1 MSSTIDSRVVEM
13 RFDNDQF
20 ESGVKES
27 LNTLDKLKESL
38 DLDDAAKSFDALD
51 KAADNVDLS
60 GIAAGIEALQ
70 NRFSTL
76 GIVGMTVI
84 SNITTSLMN
93 MASSAISYVS
103 DSIISG
109 GLKRAQNI
117 ENAHFQL
124 QALLKDETAVQAVM
138 DNAMDSVS
146 DTAYAYDEAAKAAAQ
161 FAASGLQAGDDMETA
176 LRGIVGVASMTNSE
190 YESISRIFT
199 TVAGNG
205 RLMGDQLLQLSSRGL
220 NAAST
225 IADYYREVQGQSDM
239 TEASVREMVSAG
251 KVSFE
256 DFAAAMNWAFGDQ
269 AFRAN
274 ETFNGVMS
282 NIKAAF
288 AKIGAGF
295 FSPLIEQN
303 SDLILMLNSLKSRI
317 NDVKSAVV
325 FDEQA
330 SAISGLSKV
339 TSMGT
344 DALTELFNTI
354 DENGSVSSDNLK
366 ELSSKG
372 IDSIGTLTD
381 YINGVTNG
389 TIRATYATKTAISE
403 MTGDAEVSTAQIT
416 QFVEDGKISLDIFT
430 SAMENAYGDQKTL
443 TKQFT
448 DTVLDAAK
456 SISEWLTNLD
466 MSKPIAV
473 FLDGVEVAKNLFK
486 GLYSVLKP
494 VGEAFADVF
503 LSFKGDDVVKFA
515 DKIVELT
522 SKLKLSEE
530 SSKNLHDAFEGIF
543 NVVKLVVSG
552 FADLFGISL
561 SVGKPMGSLLDLV
574 LSLAGAFGRG
584 LTKIT
589 EWINSSTTLKTI
601 YIDISAGIQTAMSS
615 LSEFIDLVKDG
626 IKYVYNLPIVQE
638 FISTA
643 IETFNNLCSDA
654 SNWILGLIDD
664 IKDFADNAKEMI
676 PEDARKAIDT
686 FVDNIRGVKDNMDEI
701 DFAPVTSM
709 FDNFT
714 KAVQGLID
722 VLKGNEGLNTFLSN
736 MKIWIDN
743 ITDAFTFDAL
753 VNNIESFKT
762 TVTGF
767 INWFKE
773 TISPLFEDISVGGI
787 VATAGGVSIIYT
799 VIKAIKS
806 FEKLGSDLQAIP
818 NLLGSVKNTL
828 VAYQK
833 DLKAD
838 TILKIAEAIGILTVS
853 LVLLSFADLK
863 KVAAGAAILSGVAL
877 VLTGAMIAF
886 NKLTTKGATIE
897 TALNNLVTGL
907 TKSLNNL
914 TKAVKWK
921 AIASA
926 IKNMAIAIG
935 VIVASI
941 VVLAV
946 AYSKDSEN
954 MNKAVT
960 LIAEIAAV
968 MIGLM
973 AVMSLLGDKL
983 TVGMMAF
990 SQSAKGILELSAAM
1004 IIVIFAL
1011 KQLFGLE
1018 IPSDANDR
1026 LLLLG
1031 KVMSGVTILAI
1042 AASRL
1047 GGQNF
1052 KAAPILAISAAL
1064 YLTIFSVKKL
1074 FELEIPNDYEKRLDI
1089 LAGIFVGLVA
1099 IIVALGLASAVS
1111 KNGLKATGTIL
1122 AMCVMIVTIVA
1133 ALAVLSIFPAEKLLA
1148 GAASL
1153 GIVIIVLALA
1163 LAGAGQ
1169 IIDKEAWKTVLA
1181 MALEIG
1187 VIVAALGVLSM
1198 ISGDRLLKAAV
1209 ALGSI
1214 LAVLAADF
1222 YTVSKSTKKTSFVDI
1237 LAMTVAVAA
1246 ITASLYFLAEQPW
1259 ESLLA
1264 AAVSLG
1270 AVLLAFAEAYQMA
1283 LKPNWSKNAPKK
1295 IAVFLEM
1302 TLALVP
1308 IAAALYILSEK
1319 PWAGMLAAAVSM
1331 SAVLL
1336 AFAES
1341 FQMVLK
1347 PNWSN
1352 NSVKKIGIFLLMT
1365 TALIPIATS
1374 LYFLAEQPWEG
1385 LLAGAVALSGVLL
1398 ALVAAFTIMEK
1409 TDFELESAYG
1419 MILGALAA
1427 GVIAAALYFLAEQ
1440 PWEGL
1445 LAGAV
1450 AISSV
1455 LLAVVAALDIMK
1467 GVKFDVKSTINLLV
1481 GLVAIYLIA
1490 FALSGLA
1497 EYPWENLLA
1506 AAASISVL
1514 LISLAATMD
1523 LCTTAG
1529 AAAPEAVAGIALL
1542 DLFIVDLIALIAA
1555 IGLAF
1560 EKINGLEDVFNKGG
1574 EILAKIGT
1582 FIGEFVGN
1590 IVASAVSAV
1599 SATLPQIGQDLS
1611 DFATN
1616 AQGFFDLMSSVDSKV
1631 LEGTKNVVATILLM
1645 TAAELINGVASFLLG
1660 GVDFSNFADDLKA
1673 LGKGVAA
1680 FAEATRGVDGAA
1692 VEAAANSA
1700 KALAGIYDYLP
1711 REGGWMQ
1718 KILGEKESLADFATE
1733 LIPFGVAM
1741 VVYSK
1746 TVAGKINQEAIEASI
1761 NAAEVLL
1768 GFANE
1773 LPDMGGLA
1781 GLIFGDQKTL
1791 SEFATELVPFGKAM
1805 ANYSKIVSGKIDAE
1819 AITASANAA
1828 KALSELANN
1837 LPTSGGFFSLF
1848 TGDQDLSDFGDSLV
1862 DFGEGLS
1869 NYYDSIS
1876 GINFVTLALA
1886 VAQVNKLIDIANAT
1900 ASLDTSGMT
1909 GFASTLETMGNN
1921 GIDAF
1926 VNAFNDSVSRVT
1938 EAVKTMLNA
1947 ATNAIENKDAT
1958 FKERGTSSANNWL
1971 LGIEGKYA
1979 EATTIGTTLATK
1991 VLTSLLNK
1999 LSEFTTRGTTSVTN
2013 YLTPFKNKY
2022 SEASVIGI
2030 TLVSK
2035 ILSSLL
2041 SKATEFTTRGTT
2053 SVTNYIQAFKNKY
2066 SEASTVGTTLAGKVT
2081 AAILSKVSLF
2091 LAYGQN
2097 SGNNYVRG
2105 INQYSSEAGNA
2116 GRTLSGNAIRA
2127 CQSYADAFRSAGVN
2141 AGQGFINGVYSKVGD
2156 AGEAGAALGYAAY
2169 NAARK
2174 ALNEHSPSKKMAEV
2188 GDYAGLGFINS
2199 LMTYVAKAALAGKE
2213 IGESTLDGAS
2223 SAFNK
2228 VSEVLN
2234 LDDISDPVIKPIV
2247 DLENVEKSVDSIS
2260 KMFSDTM
2267 SVVSGNIQAASGSM
2281 TVRTSGTVES
2291 SSQNGKDETSGNT
2304 YQFIQNNNS
2313 PKSLSRV
2320 EIYRQTKNQ
2329 FTKFKQEVGI

>member
-20 ESGVKES
+20 ESGIKES

-38 DLDDAAKSFDALD
+38 DLDDAAKSFDTLD
-51 KAADNVDLS
+51 KAANDVDLS

-93 MASSAISYVS
+93 TLSSAVSYVS

-109 GLKRAQNI
+109 GLTRAQNI

-161 FAASGLQAGDDMETA
+161 FAASGLEAGDDMETA

-225 IADYYREVQGQSDM
+225 IADYYKEVQGQSEM
-239 TEASVREMVSAG
+239 TEATVREMVSSG
-251 KVSFE
+251 EVSFE

-303 SDLILMLNSLKSRI
+303 SDLILMLNSLKSKI
-317 NDVKSAVV
+317 NEVKTAVV

-330 SAISGLSKV
+330 SAISGLAKA
-339 TSMGT
+339 TNLGET
-344 DALTELFNTI
+344 AITELF
-354 DENGSVSSDNLK
+354 DAVDNRGYVTTQELQS
-366 ELSSKG
+366 LSSHG
-372 IDSIGTLTD
+372 ITATAKITEYL
-381 YINGVTNG
+381 NGVTDG
-389 TIRATYATKTAISE
+389 SIRASYATRTAISE
-403 MTGDAEVSTAQIT
+403 ITGGLSVSTSQVQ
-416 QFVEDGKISLDIFT
+416 QFVDDGKISLDIFT
-430 SAMENAYGDQKTL
+430 SAMETTYGDQETL

-448 DTVLDAAK
+448 DTVLDSAK
-456 SISEWLTNLD
+456 AISEWLTNLD
-466 MSKPIAV
+466 MTKPMAV
-473 FLDGVEVAKNLFK
+473 FYDGIEVAKNLFS
-486 GLYSVLKP
+486 GLYSVVKP
-494 VGEAFADVF
+494 VAKAFSDVF
-503 LSFKGDDVVKFA
+503 LSFSGDDVIKFT

-552 FADLFGISL
+552 FTDLFGISL

-589 EWINSSTTLKTI
+589 EWINSSTTLNKIFTTV
-601 YIDISAGIQTAMSS
+601 SSGVQTAMSS

-638 FISTA
+638 LISKA
-643 IETFNNLCSDA
+643 IETFNNLCGDA
-654 SNWILGLIDD
+654 SNWILGLIDS
-664 IKDFADNAKEMI
+664 IKEFAKNAKEMI
-676 PEDARKAIDT
+676 PEDVQKAIDT
-686 FVDNIRGVKDNMDEI
+686 FVDNIRGVKDNVDEI
-701 DFAPVTSM
+701 NLTPVTSM
-709 FDNFT
+709 FNKFT
-714 KAVQGLID
+714 EAVQGLID
-722 VLKGNEGLNTFLSN
+722 ALKGNEGLSTWIENLKTWISN
-736 MKIWIDN
+736 L
-743 ITDAFTFDAL
+743 TDAFSFDAL
-753 VNNIESFKT
+753 VNNIETFKT
-762 TVTGF
+762 TVTNF
-767 INWFKE
+767 VDWFKE
-773 TISPLFEDISVGGI
+773 TISPLFEDVSFGGI

-818 NLLGSVKNTL
+818 NLLGSVKSAL

-863 KVAAGAAILSGVAL
+863 KVAEAAAILSGIAL

-907 TKSLNNL
+907 TESLNNL
-914 TKAVKWK
+914 TKAVTWK

-968 MIGLM
+968 MVGLIV
-973 AVMSLLGDKL
+973 VMSLLGDKL
-983 TVGMMAF
+983 TAGMIAF
-990 SQSAKGILELSAAM
+990 SQAAKGILALAASM

-1018 IPSDANDR
+1018 IPDDANDR
-1026 LLLLG
+1026 LILLG
-1031 KVMSGVTILAI
+1031 KIMSGLVILAI

-1052 KAAPILAISAAL
+1052 KAAPILAIAAAL

-1074 FELEIPNDYEKRLDI
+1074 FELEIPSDYKKRLDI

-1111 KNGLKATGTIL
+1111 KNGIKATGTIL
-1122 AMCVMIVTIVA
+1122 AMCVMLVVIVG

-1148 GAASL
+1148 GATSL

-1169 IIDKEAWKTVLA
+1169 ISSKESWKTILA

-1187 VIVAALGVLSM
+1187 VIVAALGILSM
-1198 ISGDRLLKAAV
+1198 ISWENLLKAAV

-1214 LAVLAADF
+1214 LAILALDF
-1222 YTVSKSTKKTSFVDI
+1222 YEVSKTTKGLSFVTI
-1237 LAMTVAVAA
+1237 LGMAAM
-1246 ITASLYFLAEQPW
+1246 
-1259 ESLLA
+1259 
-1264 AAVSLG
+1264 VS
-1270 AVLLAFAEAYQMA
+1270 V
-1283 LKPNWSKNAPKK
+1283 
-1295 IAVFLEM
+1295 
-1302 TLALVP
+1302 
-1308 IAAALYILSEK
+1308 IAAA
-1319 PWAGMLAAAVSM
+1319 
-1331 SAVLL
+1331 
-1336 AFAES
+1336 
-1341 FQMVLK
+1341 
-1347 PNWSN
+1347 
-1352 NSVKKIGIFLLMT
+1352 
-1365 TALIPIATS
+1365 

-1385 LLAGAVALSGVLL
+1385 LLAGGIALSAVLLVFAKVLKTISSSSGIKTKKIALFLLATLSLVPIAAALYVLADKPWDGLLAAGIAISAVLLSFAETLKTISATRGIKTEKIALFLLGTLSLVPIAAALYFLAEQSWQGLLSGAVALSGVLL
-1398 ALVAAFTIMEK
+1398 ALAAAFVIISK
-1409 TDFELESAYG
+1409 VDFKIESAYG

-1450 AISSV
+1450 AISGV
-1455 LLAVVAALDIMK
+1455 LLAIVAALDIMK
-1467 GVKFDVKSTINLLV
+1467 GVKFDLTSAI
-1481 GLVAIYLIA
+1481 GLVAGIAAIWLISLV
-1490 FALSGLA
+1490 LSSLTDQ
-1497 EYPWENLLA
+1497 PWENLLA
-1506 AAASISVL
+1506 SAVAISVL

-1523 LCTTAG
+1523 LCTIAG
-1529 AAAPEAVAGIALL
+1529 AAALEAVAGIALL

-1555 IGLAF
+1555 IGYAF
-1560 EKINGLEDVFNKGG
+1560 EKINGLEEAFNKGG
-1574 EILAKIGT
+1574 EILAEIGT

-1590 IVASAVSAV
+1590 IVAGAITAI
-1599 SATLPQIGQDLS
+1599 SATLPQIGKDLS
-1611 DFATN
+1611 DFAIYATP
-1616 AQGFFDLMSSVDSKV
+1616 FFVLMQTVDSQV
-1631 LEGTKNVVATILLM
+1631 LEGAKNLVATILLM

-1660 GVDFSNFADDLKA
+1660 DVSFSDFAKDLTD
-1673 LGKGVAA
+1673 LGTGVAA
-1680 FAEATRGVDGAA
+1680 FAAATAGVDGAS

-1700 KALAGIYDYLP
+1700 KALAGLYDYLP
-1711 REGGWMQ
+1711 KEGGWMQ
-1718 KILGEKESLADFATE
+1718 KITGEQMSLAEFATE
-1733 LIPFGVAM
+1733 LIPFGMAM

-1746 TVAGKINQEAIEASI
+1746 TVAGKINQEAIEASV

-1768 GFANE
+1768 SFANE

-1791 SEFATELVPFGKAM
+1791 SEFAEELKPFGEAM
-1805 ANYSKIVSGKIDAE
+1805 VDYSSTVSGNIDQE
-1819 AITASANAA
+1819 AVEASANAA
-1828 KALSELANN
+1828 SALSELANN
-1837 LPTSGGFFSLF
+1837 LPNSGGLISWF
-1848 TGDQDLSDFGDSLV
+1848 TGDNTLDDFGDQLKK
-1862 DFGEGLS
+1862 FGEGMS
-1869 NYYDSIS
+1869 GFSDSVSGIDTVQMDSI
-1876 GINFVTLALA
+1876 IDEVKA
-1886 VAQVNKLIDIANAT
+1886 LIDIANDT

-1909 GFASTLETMGNN
+1909 GFADSIEVMGVN
-1921 GIDAF
+1921 GIDSFIAAF
-1926 VNAFNDSVSRVT
+1926 TDSI
-1938 EAVKTMLNA
+1938 EKVKTAVQSMLNA
-1947 ATNAIENKDAT
+1947 AENVIKTKNIELKNLGTASAT
-1958 FKERGTSSANNWL
+1958 YWLSGFK
-1971 LGIEGKYA
+1971 
-1979 EATTIGTTLATK
+1979 
-1991 VLTSLLNK
+1991 V
-1999 LSEFTTRGTTSVTN
+1999 
-2013 YLTPFKNKY
+2013 KY
-2022 SEASVIGI
+2022 SE
-2030 TLVSK
+2030 
-2035 ILSSLL
+2035 SL
-2041 SKATEFTTRGTT
+2041 
-2053 SVTNYIQAFKNKY
+2053 
-2066 SEASTVGTTLAGKVT
+2066 TVGQMLANNVISG
-2081 AAILSKVSLF
+2081 I
-2091 LAYGQN
+2091 QN
-2097 SGNNYVRG
+2097 SSTGFYTVGQMLANNVISG
-2105 INQYSSEAGNA
+2105 IQNSSTGFYTVGQMLANNVI
-2116 GRTLSGNAIRA
+2116 SGIQN
-2127 CQSYADAFRSAGVN
+2127 SSTGFYTVGSN
-2141 AGQGFINGVYSKVGD
+2141 AGQGFVNGLSSKIS
-2156 AGEAGAALGYAAY
+2156 AAASAGAALGKAAY
-2169 NAARK
+2169 EAAKK
-2174 ALNEHSPSKKMAEV
+2174 ALDEHSPSKKMGEV
-2188 GDYAGLGFINS
+2188 GDFAGLGFVGT
-2199 LMTYVAKAALAGKE
+2199 LMSYVAKAAQAGE
-2213 IGESTLDGAS
+2213 DIGTSTLDGVSSTLNKAS
-2223 SAFNK
+2223 NII
-2228 VSEVLN
+2228 N
-2234 LDDISDPVIKPIV
+2234 LDDAFNDITDPVIKPIV
-2247 DLENVEKSVDSIS
+2247 DLENVRNSANSIS
-2260 KMFSDTM
+2260 KMFNDTIK
-2267 SVVSGNIQAASGSM
+2267 VVSGNVEAASNTM
-2281 TVRTSGTVES
+2281 DLRTTKS
-2291 SSQNGKDETSGNT
+2291 SVTDSQNEANEKTGNT